1 MLLRS
6 LIFTISLAISA
17 CAAKG
22 PVYVSD
28 QSLMDTPKYQS
39 DLEYCTKQADD
50 YKTAY
55 LESGL
60 ESGVNTYGSGNSN
73 VVSSS
78 TAFLV
83 GAIAGLTG
91 ELAKQRYMKI
101 VNIRECMKHK
111 GYDIPQDKEEP
122 KDEVEP
128 DSKPG

>member
-6 LIFTISLAISA
+6 LMFTILLAVSA
-17 CAAKG
+17 CAAKS
-22 PVYVSD
+22 PVYVRD

-39 DLEYCTKQADD
+39 DLEYCTKQADE
-50 YKTAY
+50 YKTGY

-60 ESGVNTYGSGNSN
+60 ESGANTYARGNSE

-83 GAIAGLTG
+83 GAIAGFTG

-101 VNIRECMKHK
+101 VNIRECMKRK
-111 GYDIPQDKEEP
+111 GYDVSQDREDP
-122 KDEVEP
+122 KDELEP
-128 DSKPG
+128 DSKTE